1 MGGVSESTVIYCSV
15 HVFLC
20 TSPAVSNTNVASST
34 PTLIFLADEKLC
46 HWTPLMPCA
55 ATSSLRY
62 RGYSV

>member
-46 HWTPLMPCA
+46 H
-55 ATSSLRY
+55 
-62 RGYSV
+62 